1 MRVPVKKYIL
11 KAKIGGRLICEVGLY
26 ASIYG
31 TCLGPSLVVSINIY
45 IREYLP
51 VFAFCLSIEIMPR
64 YLPVYAS

>member
-31 TCLGPSLVVSINIY
+31 NIRTVY
-45 IREYLP
+45 
-51 VFAFCLSIEIMPR
+51 EIDF
-64 YLPVYAS
+64 